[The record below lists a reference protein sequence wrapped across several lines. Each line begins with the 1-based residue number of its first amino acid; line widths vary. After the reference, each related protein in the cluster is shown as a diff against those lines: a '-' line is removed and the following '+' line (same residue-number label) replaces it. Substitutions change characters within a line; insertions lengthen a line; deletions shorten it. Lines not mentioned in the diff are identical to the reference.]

1 MVYPIVLYGNPILR
15 EISLDIP
22 LYSNVSNIINKIQ
35 KTLNNCS
42 FGVGLAANQI
52 NINSQI
58 FIVNIN
64 YENYIFNQVFI
75 NPNIILKSKEANI
88 FEEGCLSLPNITEN
102 IERSNLI
109 RIEFYDENW
118 NYHRKDYKGLES
130 RIIQHE
136 YDHLKGILFLDHL
149 SKEKQIKLLPT
160 LKEITERKV
169 KVNYP
174 TI

>member
-136 YDHLKGILFLDHL
+136 YDHTNGKMFVDHL
-149 SKEKQIKLLPT
+149 IPIKKRIINNQLNQIIKN
-160 LKEITERKV
+160 KFD
-169 KVNYP
+169 VNYK
-174 TI
+174 TN